1 MRLLVASLLALGLVV
16 LYPVAAVRAADNKD
30 DSKTTKPSAA
40 APANTAS
47 SAAPKP
53 ADSTSVESQIQE
65 LRGLVE
71 QQAEEI
77 RQLREELRDHER
89 IQTPEHAAAN
99 ASSAPI
105 DSATQPA
112 STLAE
117 NATQPIAATS
127 SPATGSDVNSTAA
140 KSDLGS
146 NNQQSEA
153 PASINIKGISLTP
166 GGFMA
171 AETVWRQHALSADVN
186 TPFNSIPFYGSPM
199 DHESEFNASGRQSRI
214 SLLVQG
220 QLSSVKIG
228 GYYEMDFLSAGTT
241 STYTQSNSF
250 TLRQRQF
257 WGQAA
262 FNNGFTITGGQ
273 MWSLVTET
281 KKGMDNR
288 TEATP
293 QTVDAAYQVGFSWA
307 RQYGFR
313 VTKDFA
319 DKVWLGFAVE
329 NPETTVTFHLP
340 SGAPSNFFLVGA
352 PGSTSGLE
360 NPIANY
366 AFSAW
371 PDLVF
376 KAAFEPGWGHYEV
389 FGILSGFRDRIYP
402 CGIAPANVTEP
413 CGFIG
418 PIGVSAFNDNRT
430 GGGIGANARV
440 TFFKKVD
447 LGIHVLGGDG
457 IGRYG
462 SAGLPDATIRDTGI
476 QADGTLAPGSGTLAL
491 IRSYQAL
498 GSLELHPSQKLDI
511 YMYVG
516 GEYAGR
522 TQYTY
527 NPNYPTPP
535 TVLDNEG
542 YGALN
547 LANYGCGVEQA
558 PGSPVSTPTG
568 VGGSSGFVPGSLTNC
583 AGDTRNIIE
592 GTFGFWYRF
601 YKGSRGTI
609 QWGPQY
615 SYIQRNTWVGCAAQT
630 PCGMG
635 VENGV
640 TVTNSAP
647 HAVENMLFTSF
658 RYYLP

>member
-1 MRLLVASLLALGLVV
+1 MRILVASILALGLVA
-16 LYPVAAVRAADNKD
+16 LHPVAATGAADNND
-30 DSKTTKPSAA
+30 DSKTAKPNAA
-40 APANTAS
+40 ATNSAS
-47 SAAPKP
+47 GATAPK
-53 ADSTSVESQIQE
+53 AAESNSIENEMQQ

-77 RQLREELRDHER
+77 RQLREELRAHER
-89 IQTPEHAAAN
+89 MLEPESAVSG
-99 ASSAPI
+99 SSSPAGG
-105 DSATQPA
+105 ATQPVAA
-112 STLAE
+112 STS
-117 NATQPIAATS
+117 TPTS
-127 SPATGSDVNSTAA
+127 PDVNASVA
-140 KSDLGS
+140 KSDFGS
-146 NNQQSEA
+146 KDDQGET

-171 AETVWRQHALSADVN
+171 AETVWRQRALSADVN

-199 DHESEFNASGRQSRI
+199 DHETEFNASGRQSRI
-214 SLLVQG
+214 SMLVQG
-220 QLSSVKIG
+220 QLAHVKIG
-228 GYYEMDFLSAGTT
+228 GYYETDFLSAGIT
-241 STYTQSNSF
+241 SNYNQSNSF

-281 KKGMDNR
+281 RKGMDNR

-293 QTVDAAYQVGFSWA
+293 LTIDAAYQIGFSWA

-313 VTKDFA
+313 VTKDFG

-329 NPETTVTFHLP
+329 NPETTITFHLP
-340 SGAPSNFFLVGA
+340 SGVASNFFLLGA
-352 PGSTSGLE
+352 PGSSSGLL
-360 NPIANY
+360 NPTSNY

-371 PDLVF
+371 PDFVV
-376 KAAFEPGWGHYEV
+376 KAAFEPGWGHYEI
-389 FGILSGFRDRIYP
+389 FGIVSGFRDRIYP
-402 CGIAPANVTEP
+402 CGVTPANVTEP
-413 CGFIG
+413 CGFVG
-418 PIGVSAFNDNRT
+418 PIGTSAFNDSRT

-440 TFFKKVD
+440 SLWKKVD
-447 LGIHVLGGDG
+447 LGVHVLAGDG

-462 SAGLPDATIRDTGI
+462 SASLPDATIRDTGI
-476 QADGTLAPGSGTLAL
+476 QADGTLAPGTGTLAL
-491 IRSYQAL
+491 IRSYQGLA
-498 GSLELHPSQKLDI
+498 SIELHPNPKLDI
-511 YMYVG
+511 YMYAG
-516 GEYAGR
+516 GEYAAR

-535 TVLDNEG
+535 SVINNEG
-542 YGALN
+542 YGAFN

-568 VGGSSGFVPGSLTNC
+568 VGGTSGFVPGSLANC
-583 AGDTRNIIE
+583 AGDTRNILE
-592 GTFGFWYRF
+592 GTLGFWYRF

-615 SYIQRNTWVGCAAQT
+615 SYIQRSTWVGCAAAT

-635 VENGV
+635 TQNGV
-640 TVTNSAP
+640 TVTGAQP
-647 HAVENMLFTSF
+647 RAVENMLFTSF